1 MPNRRVQTAA
11 DAVLAG
17 HTHLHRAA
25 ALQRTAQS
33 LAAQLTAN
41 QQELEKEL
49 QADEAENERAAK
61 LIAEEKEALRTHLG
75 QLQQELEAQPK
86 QAISTSLQRDIEQA
100 VAMRDDLKKVHKNL
114 KALEASP
121 HPPLARPP
129 RLLKIASASAARC
142 QPPPRPP
149 PPPACSLRWWTS
161 STHSSPA
168 PPRWSASSTSRS
180 RGYRWSAR
188 WSRTSSGPPT
198 RSGCGRR
205 GRVRA
210 ARGRRADA
218 RRCVCIC
225 RVHTL
230 RLSVR
235 RCAGGAK
242 ARVLW
247 PVLICNYLFL

>member
-61 LIAEEKEALRTHLG
+61 LIAEEKEALRAHLG

-142 QPPPRPP
+142 QPPPRHPP
-149 PPPACSLRWWTS
+149 LRVQS
-161 STHSSPA
+161 ALVDIKHAQLASTTA
-168 PPRWSASSTSRS
+168 LERKLDVEEPRIQVVGPLEQDLERPSDEEWVRSTWQ
-180 RGYRWSAR
+180 G
-188 WSRTSSGPPT
+188 
-198 RSGCGRR
+198 
-205 GRVRA
+205 
-210 ARGRRADA
+210 ARGEGQA
-218 RRCVCIC
+218 
-225 RVHTL
+225 
-230 RLSVR
+230 S
-235 RCAGGAK
+235 
-242 ARVLW
+242 
-247 PVLICNYLFL
+247 

>member
-1 MPNRRVQTAA
+1 MALALASAFVLFSSASVRHAPLSPEESDGLEALVPNRRVQTAA

-114 KALEASP
+114 KALESALVDIKHAQLASTTALERKLDVEEP
-121 HPPLARPP
+121 RIQVVGPLEQDLERPSDEEWV
-129 RLLKIASASAARC
+129 R
-142 QPPPRPP
+142 
-149 PPPACSLRWWTS
+149 
-161 STHSSPA
+161 ST
-168 PPRWSASSTSRS
+168 WQ
-180 RGYRWSAR
+180 G
-188 WSRTSSGPPT
+188 
-198 RSGCGRR
+198 
-205 GRVRA
+205 
-210 ARGRRADA
+210 ARGEGQA
-218 RRCVCIC
+218 
-225 RVHTL
+225 
-230 RLSVR
+230 S
-235 RCAGGAK
+235 
-242 ARVLW
+242 
-247 PVLICNYLFL
+247 